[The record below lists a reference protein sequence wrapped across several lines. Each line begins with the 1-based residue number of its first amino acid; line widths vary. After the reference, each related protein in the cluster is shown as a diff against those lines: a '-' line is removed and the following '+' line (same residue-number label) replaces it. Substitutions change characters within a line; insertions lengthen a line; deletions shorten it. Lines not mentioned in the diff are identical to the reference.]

1 MKATLVSKESTEAKF
16 TMEFTAEEFENAVI
30 DVYKKEK
37 DKFMI
42 DGFRKGKA
50 PRSIIEKHY
59 GESVFFEDAINNL
72 FSLQYPIALD
82 QLELDVIDYPK
93 AEFGELKKG
102 EGFEVT
108 VTVATYPEFE
118 VKDYKGVEIEE
129 VSAEVTDEDV
139 DKEINEMA
147 KRNSRMVEVDRP
159 AQDGDTVLIDYEG
172 WVGDVQFDG
181 GTAERQPLKLGSG
194 TFIPGFEEQLIGAV
208 KDEQRDVKVTF
219 PEEYHAEDLA
229 GKEAVFKCKVHE
241 IKEQE
246 LPAIDDDFVKDVSEF
261 DTLDELKADTR
272 EKLAASKK
280 DQAENSMK
288 NSVIEAVFN
297 ANDIDV
303 PAPLV
308 EQEIDS
314 QIGQFDQ
321 QLRAQGM
328 DLQTYMQYLG
338 KTPDEFRDDIR
349 EEARKK
355 VKTQMLVSAVADQ
368 EEVEV
373 SEDELNAEIEK
384 MAQQYGM
391 EKDKLVEMLGMQ
403 NLAMI
408 RGDLKA
414 RKAVDIMYENAVKKP
429 AAEKAEEPAADAE

>member
-1 MKATLVSKESTEAKF
+1 
-16 TMEFTAEEFENAVI
+16 MEFTAEEFENAVI

-139 DKEINEMA
+139 EKEINEMA

-338 KTPDEFRDDIR
+338 KNPDEFRDDIR

-368 EEVEV
+368 EEIEV
-373 SEDELNAEIEK
+373 SEEELDAEIEK
-384 MAQQYGM
+384 LAQQYGM

-429 AAEKAEEPAADAE
+429 AADKAEDAE

>member
-1 MKATLVSKESTEAKF
+1 MKATLLSKENTEVKF
-16 TMEFTAEEFENAVI
+16 KMEFTAEEFEAAVV

-37 DKFMI
+37 DKFQI

-50 PRSIIEKHY
+50 PRSIIERHY
-59 GESVFFEDAINNL
+59 GEGIFFEDAVNNM
-72 FSLQYPIALD
+72 FSLQYPLAID
-82 QLELDVIDYPK
+82 QLDLEVIDYPK
-93 AEFGELKKG
+93 AEFSQLKKG
-102 EGFEVT
+102 EGFDVT
-108 VTVATYPEFE
+108 VTVAVYPEVE

-139 DKEINEMA
+139 EKEIADMA
-147 KRNSRMVEVDRP
+147 KKNSRMVEVDRP
-159 AQDGDTVLIDYEG
+159 AQDGDMVLIDYEG
-172 WVGDVQFDG
+172 WVGDEQFEG

-219 PEEYHAEDLA
+219 PEEYHEASLA

-246 LPAIDDDFVKDVSEF
+246 LPEINDEFVKDISEF
-261 DTLDELKADTR
+261 DTLDELRSDTR
-272 EKLAASKK
+272 EKLVKSKA
-280 DQAENSMK
+280 DSAEASMK
-288 NSVIEAVFN
+288 NAVLEAVFN

-314 QIGQFDQ
+314 QMSQFDQ

-328 DLQTYMQYLG
+328 DLATYMKYLG
-338 KTPDEFRDDIR
+338 KEPEEFRDEVRD
-349 EEARKK
+349 EASKK
-355 VKTQMLVSAVADQ
+355 VKTQMIVSAVADQ
-368 EEVEV
+368 EEIEIT
-373 SEDELNAEIEK
+373 EEEIQEELEK

-391 EKDKLVEMLGMQ
+391 EKDKLVEILGLQ
-403 NLAMI
+403 NLSVI
-408 RGDLKA
+408 RGDLRA
-414 RKAVDIMYENAVKKP
+414 RKAVDLMYDNAVKK
-429 AAEKAEEPAADAE
+429 